1 MATISV
7 RVDQD
12 IKQRLGRVAELAGMS
27 QNAIVREAIY
37 DMIEELEDFHIVK
50 ERMAKPF
57 RSVSNDQ
64 VWRELSMED

>member
-7 RVDQD
+7 RIDDD
-12 IKQRLGRVAELAGMS
+12 IKKRLSRIAKITGVS
-27 QNAIVREAIY
+27 QSEILREALC
-37 DMIEELEDFHIVK
+37 DRLEELEDFHIVK

-64 VWRELSMED
+64 VWKELNIED